1 MLRAGASSTG
11 ASAAQLSTQRTS
23 GVRVSDL
30 EREHR
35 RMTRQPPLPAD
46 LGTRFS
52 VADALRAGVS
62 PSRLRK
68 ADLTR
73 PFHGIRT
80 LSGAAFDV
88 VSDRHGRE
96 LGPVERDHLRR
107 AHEYATV
114 MSDGQFFSHVTA
126 AVIWGLPLPR
136 GIAGRKGIDVAV
148 FPPSRLP
155 RGQGVRGHETTPR
168 LTTVRRDPHS
178 GLLVASPASTWAM
191 LGAILR
197 DPYDLIAAGDAA
209 VRDWRVAEPLTTLAA
224 LAAAVGSGR
233 RVGVGSLRAALPL
246 VRTRS
251 ASRPETR
258 ARLTLIDAGGEEPE
272 LNFDVFEAG
281 RKIACVDLAYPR
293 LKIAVEYEGEHHLL
307 DPEQWARDIRR
318 YERLVA
324 AGWRVIRVTKIEL
337 FENPSVFVARVR
349 NAIAERS

>member
-1 MLRAGASSTG
+1 MP
-11 ASAAQLSTQRTS
+11 Q
-23 GVRVSDL
+23 
-30 EREHR
+30 
-35 RMTRQPPLPAD
+35 QPPLPAG

-68 ADLTR
+68 DDLTS
-73 PFHGIRT
+73 PFHGLRARSD
-80 LSGAAFDV
+80 SGSDV
-88 VSDRHGRE
+88 TTDRHGLE
-96 LGPVERDHLRR
+96 LGPAERDHLRR
-107 AHEYATV
+107 AHEYAPL

-136 GIAGRKGIDVAV
+136 GIVAQTDIDVAV
-148 FPPSRLP
+148 FPPLRLP
-155 RGQGVRGHETTPR
+155 RGHGVRGHETTTR
-168 LTTVRRDPHS
+168 LTTTRQDAHS
-178 GLLVASPASTWAM
+178 GLLVTSPASTWAM

-209 VRDWRVAEPLTTLAA
+209 VRDWRVAEPLGSLDA
-224 LAAAVGSGR
+224 LGAVVGSGR

-258 ARLTLIDAGGEEPE
+258 ARLTLVDAGEEEPE

-318 YERLVA
+318 YERLAA
-324 AGWRVIRVTKIEL
+324 AGWHVIRVTKTEL
-337 FENPSVFVARVR
+337 FSNPHIFVARVR
-349 NAIAERS
+349 HAIAERS